1 MSIDMILGSARNQTN
16 SIKSLTTKQIASYE
30 EIERAL
36 TNFVTQTHNLKGVTY
51 DSAKAYCSSVLTP
64 VIRGSILLDQAIAR
78 SNEQY
83 INTYTGEVHN
93 DSLKQSE
100 LERAIEETKSQIAFN
115 ERLLN
120 EHFEQDAVDLREV
133 SNLQDKISSYRKIQ
147 HDLEEK
153 LRKLLAFNAK
163 SPSFFQ
169 EIESLKNA
177 VDQGM
182 AIANRSWSPTS
193 KSFSLPSREEMGWT
207 DIIEGKWEEKDYT
220 QDDLNYKETLKVQY
234 GFDDKAARIIVKLRK
249 NIYNNPKIR
258 NDRKDYVFARLLGG
272 LSYSNED
279 DSFIKK
285 VMWNTTA
292 GEGQENLDDRDVV
305 LTMREQY
312 KEYGKLTDEE
322 YEYLNYKVRIQHGNY
337 GDFDNVKRKYG
348 DSLSEFKKNMET
360 ALGYKISDDEF
371 KDLWNK
377 QINSFK
383 GKTDFAHQY
392 IIIAT
397 HLYENPRVP
406 DLLGGHEY
414 TNNMSGWLG
423 DTTNIADVDPS
434 IGNDDYK
441 ADLDSVNIT
450 SIMKKD
456 NISFIEASNKYYNNI
471 ENGNYNRA
479 EEFKKNVDFDDV
491 KRKIYAQL
499 GEKIKDSEGRTIK
512 IPRDIKYIKENYP
525 QTYNFI
531 KSLENNQHN
540 LKDYYNDK

>member
-1 MSIDMILGSARNQTN
+1 MSIDMILGSARSQTN

-177 VDQGM
+177 VEQGL
-182 AIANRSWSPTS
+182 AIAQRSWSPFS
-193 KSFSLPSREEMGWT
+193 KTFSIPKREDMGWT

-220 QDDLNYKETLKVQY
+220 QDELDYKESLKGQY
-234 GFDDKAARIIVKLRK
+234 GFDDKTSRIIVKLKR
-249 NIYNNPKIR
+249 NIYKDSRIK
-258 NDRKDYVFARLLGG
+258 DDEKDYVLTRLLGG
-272 LSYSNED
+272 LSYDLNPDLKGWFEK
-279 DSFIKK
+279 F
-285 VMWNTTA
+285 MWQGTA
-292 GEGQENLDDRDVV
+292 GIGKNFGDNLMDIETQLKAYLN
-305 LTMREQY
+305 LTN
-312 KEYGKLTDEE
+312 EE
-322 YEYLNYKVRIQHGNY
+322 YEYLKYKVRIQHSGIKVYHNNLSPESY
-337 GDFDNVKRKYG
+337 RKYKNAMQEG
-348 DSLSEFKKNMET
+348 LSTKLSNEEFEKIWDGQIDS
-360 ALGYKISDDEF
+360 YKD
-371 KDLWNK
+371 
-377 QINSFK
+377 
-383 GKTDFAHQY
+383 KTDFAHQY
-392 IIIAT
+392 ITMAT
-397 HLYENPRVP
+397 HLYGKPRFA
-406 DLLGGHEY
+406 DLIGGHKK
-414 TNNMSGWLG
+414 TNDISGWLG
-423 DTTNIADVDPS
+423 DTTTVAGDPPS

-456 NISFIEASNKYYNNI
+456 NISFIEASNKYYNNL
-471 ENGNYNRA
+471 ENGTYNRA
-479 EEFKKNVDFDDV
+479 EEFKKNIPLNKVEDKIFEQLRVYYVDKDNRPVNKPSTIDDIQ
-491 KRKIYAQL
+491 K
-499 GEKIKDSEGRTIK
+499 
-512 IPRDIKYIKENYP
+512 NYP
-525 QTYNFI
+525 QTYDFI
-531 KSLENNQHN
+531 KSLENNQN
-540 LKDYYNDK
+540 DLKNYNKE

>member
-1 MSIDMILGSARNQTN
+1 M
-16 SIKSLTTKQIASYE
+16 
-30 EIERAL
+30 
-36 TNFVTQTHNLKGVTY
+36 
-51 DSAKAYCSSVLTP
+51 LTP

-93 DSLKQSE
+93 DSLKQSD

-169 EIESLKNA
+169 EIEALENA
-177 VDQGM
+177 VNQGM
-182 AIANRSWSPTS
+182 ALANKSWSPTS

-207 DIIEGKWEEKDYT
+207 DIIEGKWEEKDYS
-220 QDDLNYKETLKVQY
+220 QDDLNYKESLKVQY
-234 GFDDKAARIIVKLRK
+234 GFDDKTSRIIVKLRR

-258 NDRKDYVFARLLGG
+258 NDRKDQVFARLLGG
-272 LSYSNED
+272 LYYSNED